1 MLANMRLLAAA
12 LTVLP
17 ALAYA
22 QNLDITV
29 TKPVEC
35 MRKTRNG
42 DSVQMMYKGTLQDGT
57 KFDSSYDRGTPF
69 EFTIGKGQVIEGW
82 DKGLLGMCIGEGRK
96 LIIPPSMAYGSQR
109 VGPIPAGSTLSMY
122 FLDDFGGAWLIVD
135 QLLRRNSLASMA

>member
-1 MLANMRLLAAA
+1 MLADMRLLTTV

-17 ALAYA
+17 ALGYA
-22 QNLDITV
+22 QNLDITI

-35 MRKTRNG
+35 TRKTRNG
-42 DSVQMMYKGTLQDGT
+42 DNVQMMYKGTLQDGT
-57 KFDSSYDRGTPF
+57 KFDSSYDHGTPF

-96 LIIPPSMAYGSQR
+96 LIIPPSMAYGGQR

-122 FLDDFGGAWLIVD
+122 FPGDFG
-135 QLLRRNSLASMA
+135 RHC